1 MPLPAKYTLGVS
13 VIAAFS
19 LLTLLES
26 LIDNREGRLTFDH
39 TPYIPLAI
47 AGSLGEFIVDTG
59 FGGAIYLSEDRIA
72 SLNLPFLTSA
82 PIILAN
88 QSVVISDVFEATVVW
103 FAVARRV
110 AVIAG
115 PLGCDAL
122 VGMELLKGCRIEL
135 DDVAGEVRI
144 ALL

>member
-1 MPLPAKYTLGVS
+1 MVQ
-13 VIAAFS
+13 
-19 LLTLLES
+19 
-26 LIDNREGRLTFDH
+26 GRLTFDY
-39 TPYIPLAI
+39 TPYIPLTI
-47 AGSLGEFIVDTG
+47 AGSLRECVIDTG
-59 FGGAIYLSEDRIA
+59 FGGALYLSEDKIA

-88 QSVVISDVFEATVVW
+88 QSVVITDVFEATVMW
-103 FAVARRV
+103 FSVARRG

-115 PLGCDAL
+115 PVGSDTL

-144 ALL
+144 VPL

>member
-1 MPLPAKYTLGVS
+1 VK
-13 VIAAFS
+13 
-19 LLTLLES
+19 
-26 LIDNREGRLTFDH
+26 GRLTSDH
-39 TPYIPLAI
+39 TPYIPLTV
-47 AGSLGEFIVDTG
+47 AGSPQDCIIDTG
-59 FGGAIYLSEDRIA
+59 FGGAIYLSDDKIA

-88 QSVVISDVFEATVVW
+88 QSVVISDVFEATVMW
-103 FAVARRV
+103 FSVTRRV

-115 PLGCDAL
+115 PVGSDAL

-144 ALL
+144 VPL